1 MHDLLVLVSIAID
14 QYASAGVHAIC
25 VDTQV
30 ELDNVLY
37 RLGRYR
43 LICGNHF
50 DGRASTSV
58 HLILD
63 LLPTIYGDLTG
74 ERRRFGV
81 CVGQFLIPPNVVV
94 LLLNISLSLLL
105 TARIL
110 EILKRS
116 ADLHRIM
123 RDIVAVDLAAADPI
137 LSLEPIAVIL

>member
-1 MHDLLVLVSIAID
+1 MLVGIAID
-14 QYASAGVHAIC
+14 HNASAGVHAIS

-43 LICGNHF
+43 LICGNHL
-50 DGRASTSV
+50 DGRTPTSV
-58 HLILD
+58 HLVLD
-63 LLPTIYGDLTG
+63 LLPTIQGDLGG

-81 CVGQFLIPPNVVV
+81 CVGQLLIPPYVVV
-94 LLLNISLSLLL
+94 LLLNISLPLLL

-116 ADLHRIM
+116 ADLHRIV